1 MITVCLMLRLR
12 QIREGREVS
21 LRVLAK
27 LAGVGVATLAR
38 MEAGEWDPRLSTL
51 QKLAKTLGVT
61 VGALIGETSLK
72 RKGG

>member
-1 MITVCLMLRLR
+1 MLKLR
-12 QIREGREVS
+12 QIRARKEVS
-21 LRVLAK
+21 LRKLAK
-27 LAGVGVATLAR
+27 AAGVGVTTLAR

-61 VGALIGETSLK
+61 VAELIGERSRK